1 MLKTE
6 KNAGLLATPGVV
18 SLLLIIALGI
28 GSFSI
33 LLPLS
38 PGWAIRGGASEAAAG
53 SVTAVLMA
61 FTVLTQLYVDRALK
75 RFGWGAVLATGLL
88 ALGAPALLQATSFD
102 LAIILLSS
110 AIRGIGFG
118 IMTVCGATAIALLAP
133 PERRGAAVGLYGL
146 AVASPQ
152 LVLVSS
158 APILEQHLG
167 ILAVTLIATLPVFGL
182 FWTRALGHLL
192 DDHTR
197 THSKPADSGSAQ
209 RRSVFFLIAPVL
221 LSLFI
226 VTSSGGAIMTFAGQI
241 TADAASATIALLCLT
256 GLATPTRWVFGTLSD
271 RYPVKYLIIALAAAC
286 CLGMAALSASVLTPD
301 AAWGL
306 AWLYLGSSLL
316 GVSYGGMQTA
326 TLVCAYRLAGNN
338 QIARVAVLWNV
349 TFDLGTGVGAIF
361 TGVIAATT
369 GFGLAFGA
377 LSVAAAISLLLILTR
392 LQAVN
397 NNASSR

>member
-1 MLKTE
+1 
-6 KNAGLLATPGVV
+6 LATPGVV
-18 SLLLIIALGI
+18 SLLLVIALGI

-61 FTVLTQLYVDRALK
+61 FTILTQLYVNRALR
-75 RFGWGAVLATGLL
+75 RFGWGTVLATGLL

-102 LAIILLSS
+102 LATIQLSS
-110 AIRGIGFG
+110 AIRGVGFG
-118 IMTVCGATAIALLAP
+118 ILTVSGATAIALLAP

-152 LVLVSS
+152 LLLVSS
-158 APILEQHLG
+158 APILELHLG
-167 ILAVTLIATLPVFGL
+167 ILAVTMIASLPVFGL
-182 FWTRALGHLL
+182 FWTPALGRLL
-192 DDHTR
+192 DDHTKAND
-197 THSKPADSGSAQ
+197 KPAGADATPG
-209 RRSVFFLIAPVL
+209 RSVFFLIAPVL

-241 TADAASATIALLCLT
+241 TANAASATIALLCLT

-301 AAWGL
+301 PVWAL

-338 QIARVAVLWNV
+338 HIPRVAVLWNV
-349 TFDLGTGVGAIF
+349 TFDLGTGVGAMF
-361 TGVIAATT
+361 TGIVAETT
-369 GFGLAFGA
+369 GFGVAFGS
-377 LSVAAAISLLLILTR
+377 LSAAAAGSVILILTR

-397 NNASSR
+397 NNAMSR

>member
-6 KNAGLLATPGVV
+6 KRVGLLATPGVV
-18 SLLLIIALGI
+18 SLLLVIALGI

-38 PGWAIRGGASEAAAG
+38 PGWAIRGGAGEAAAG

-61 FTVLTQLYVDRALK
+61 FTILTQLNVNRALR
-75 RFGWGAVLATGLL
+75 RFGWGTVLATGLL

-102 LAIILLSS
+102 LATILLSS
-110 AIRGIGFG
+110 AIRGVGFG
-118 IMTVCGATAIALLAP
+118 ILTVSGATAIALLAP

-152 LVLVSS
+152 LLLVSS
-158 APILEQHLG
+158 APILELHLG
-167 ILAVTLIATLPVFGL
+167 ILAVTMIATLPVFGL
-182 FWTRALGHLL
+182 FWTPALGRLL
-192 DDHTR
+192 DDHTVAND
-197 THSKPADSGSAQ
+197 KPAGADAT
-209 RRSVFFLIAPVL
+209 SVRAIFFLIAPVL

-241 TADAASATIALLCLT
+241 TDNAASATIALLCLT
-256 GLATPTRWVFGTLSD
+256 GLATLTRWVFGTLSD

-286 CLGMAALSASVLTPD
+286 CLGMAALSASVLMPG

-326 TLVCAYRLAGNN
+326 TLVCAYRLAGNS
-338 QIARVAVLWNV
+338 QIARVAVQWNV
-349 TFDLGTGVGAIF
+349 TFDLGTGVGAMF

-369 GFGLAFGA
+369 GFGVAFGV
-377 LSVAAAISLLLILTR
+377 LSAAAAVSMLLILTR
-392 LQAVN
+392 LQTVN
-397 NNASSR
+397 HKTLPR